1 MIVIGIFFL
10 GVAVGT
16 IFKKYHKL
24 FAFSEILTSVSLY
37 LLLLF
42 LGISIGSN
50 SEIVSNMTQIGLKG
64 FLFALASGLGSILLI
79 LPLISS
85 FLKRRNNG

>member
-1 MIVIGIFFL
+1 MIVIVIFFL
-10 GVAVGT
+10 GVIVGT
-16 IFKKYHKL
+16 ICKRYHKV

-42 LGISIGSN
+42 LGISIGDN

-64 FLFALASGLGSILLI
+64 FLFAIAASLGSILLI
-79 LPLISS
+79 LPLYLI
-85 FLKRRNNG
+85 FPKKDK

>member
-16 IFKKYHKL
+16 ICKKYHKI
-24 FAFSEILTSVSLY
+24 FSFSEILTSISLY

-42 LGISIGSN
+42 LGISIGNN
-50 SEIVSNMTQIGLKG
+50 SEMVSNMTQIGVKG
-64 FLFALASGLGSILLI
+64 ILFALVAGLGSILFI
-79 LPLISS
+79 LPLYYL
-85 FLKRRNNG
+85 FPKKEK

>member
-10 GVAVGT
+10 GVVVGT
-16 IFKKYHKL
+16 LCKKYYKL
-24 FAFSEILTSVSLY
+24 FSYSEILTSVSLY

-64 FLFALASGLGSILLI
+64 FLFAIASALGSILLI
-79 LPLISS
+79 IPLYLI
-85 FLKRRNNG
+85 FPKQGK

>member
-10 GVAVGT
+10 GVVVGT
-16 IFKKYHKL
+16 ICKKYHWV
-24 FAFSEILTSVSLY
+24 FSYSEILTTVSLY

-50 SEIVSNMTQIGLKG
+50 SEIVSNMSQIGLKG

-79 LPLISS
+79 LPLYFI
-85 FLKRRNNG
+85 FQKKEK

>member
-10 GVAVGT
+10 GVLLGSLG
-16 IFKKYHKL
+16 KKYQKM
-24 FAFSEILTSVSLY
+24 FSFSEILTSVSLY

-50 SEIVSNMTQIGLKG
+50 SEIISNMTQIGFKA
-64 FLFALASGLGSILLI
+64 FFFAISSALGSIIFI
-79 LPLISS
+79 LPLYFI
-85 FLKRRNNG
+85 FPKKDK

>member
-10 GVAVGT
+10 GVVVGT
-16 IFKKYHKL
+16 ICKKYHKL
-24 FAFSEILTSVSLY
+24 FSLSEILTSVSLY

-50 SEIVSNMTQIGLKG
+50 SEIVEDIAQIGIKG
-64 FLFALASGLGSILLI
+64 FLFAFATSLGSILLI
-79 LPLISS
+79 LPLYFIFS
-85 FLKRRNNG
+85 KKDK